1 MHIELTDEEI
11 KTGQNVEKFY
21 IMFFEY
27 LTYIYIYLNTLH
39 IYIYIFEYLTYI
51 YIHIYIYIIH
61 TYIYI
66 IPNHTKSFDFN
77 AMSYKN
83 I

>member
-39 IYIYIFEYLTYI
+39 IYIYIY
-51 YIHIYIYIIH
+51 IYIYI
-61 TYIYI
+61 
-66 IPNHTKSFDFN
+66 
-77 AMSYKN
+77 
-83 I
+83 

>member
-27 LTYIYIYLNTLH
+27 LTYIYIFEYLTYIY

-51 YIHIYIYIIH
+51 YIY

-66 IPNHTKSFDFN
+66 
-77 AMSYKN
+77 
-83 I
+83 

>member
-39 IYIYIFEYLTYI
+39 IYIYIYI
-51 YIHIYIYIIH
+51 YLNTLHIYIYI
-61 TYIYI
+61 YIYI
-66 IPNHTKSFDFN
+66 YI
-77 AMSYKN
+77 
-83 I
+83 

>member
-27 LTYIYIYLNTLH
+27 LTYIYLNTLHIYIYIYIYLNTLH
-39 IYIYIFEYLTYI
+39 IYIYIYIYTYI
-51 YIHIYIYIIH
+51 YIYNIYIYI
-61 TYIYI
+61 
-66 IPNHTKSFDFN
+66 
-77 AMSYKN
+77 
-83 I
+83 

>member
-27 LTYIYIYLNTLH
+27 LTYIY
-39 IYIYIFEYLTYI
+39 TYI
-51 YIHIYIYIIH
+51 YIYN

-66 IPNHTKSFDFN
+66 YNTKPHKIF
-77 AMSYKN
+77 
-83 I
+83 

>member
-27 LTYIYIYLNTLH
+27 LTYIYI
-39 IYIYIFEYLTYI
+39 FEYLTYI
-51 YIHIYIYIIH
+51 YIYIYIYNTYI
-61 TYIYI
+61 YIYI

>member
-27 LTYIYIYLNTLH
+27 LTYIYI
-39 IYIYIFEYLTYI
+39 FEYLTYI
-51 YIHIYIYIIH
+51 YIY

-66 IPNHTKSFDFN
+66 
-77 AMSYKN
+77 
-83 I
+83 

>member
-39 IYIYIFEYLTYI
+39 IYIYI
-51 YIHIYIYIIH
+51 YIYIIH

-66 IPNHTKSFDFN
+66 
-77 AMSYKN
+77 
-83 I
+83 

>member
-39 IYIYIFEYLTYI
+39 IYI
-51 YIHIYIYIIH
+51 
-61 TYIYI
+61 

>member
-39 IYIYIFEYLTYI
+39 IYIYIYI
-51 YIHIYIYIIH
+51 YLNTLHIYIYIYIYIYN

-66 IPNHTKSFDFN
+66 YNTKPHKIF
-77 AMSYKN
+77 
-83 I
+83 

>member
-39 IYIYIFEYLTYI
+39 IYIYTY
-51 YIHIYIYIIH
+51 IYIYIIH

>member
-39 IYIYIFEYLTYI
+39 IYIYIYIYLNTLHIYIYTYI
-51 YIHIYIYIIH
+51 YIYN

-66 IPNHTKSFDFN
+66 YNTKPHKIF
-77 AMSYKN
+77 
-83 I
+83 

>member
-39 IYIYIFEYLTYI
+39 IYIYIYI
-51 YIHIYIYIIH
+51 YIHIYIYII
-61 TYIYI
+61 YIYI
-66 IPNHTKSFDFN
+66 YIYKIPNHTKSFDFN

>member
-27 LTYIYIYLNTLH
+27 LTYIYIYIFEYLT
-39 IYIYIFEYLTYI
+39 YIYIFEYLTYI
-51 YIHIYIYIIH
+51 YIYIYIYI
-61 TYIYI
+61 
-66 IPNHTKSFDFN
+66 
-77 AMSYKN
+77 
-83 I
+83 

>member
-51 YIHIYIYIIH
+51 YIHIYIYN

-66 IPNHTKSFDFN
+66 YNTKPHKIF
-77 AMSYKN
+77 
-83 I
+83 